1 MVKAYRNFVQQMS
14 DHDDLLQSVCWTVVC
29 VAFVTAGLERGD
41 WEAEVRTLLTY
52 VAVFTSITF

>member
-1 MVKAYRNFVQQMS
+1 MQQMS

-29 VAFVTAGLERGD
+29 IAFVTAGLERGD